1 MPGSGEAHTIARLMG
16 RRQAVVIVVA
26 VAALALAAVPI
37 VLALAAPADLGG
49 LAPRGEA
56 TKSGRAI
63 NELYWF
69 VFGMC
74 AVVFVLV
81 ESALVLFALRFRRRE
96 TTPMDA
102 EGPQIHGNTRL
113 EIIWTLIPA
122 VLLAVIAIV
131 VVIRVPVVHASGEA
145 DDPDELAIRVE
156 GHQFYWRY
164 VYPGGEIAIDTLV
177 LPVGRPVTLE
187 LTSFDVNH
195 SWWVPELTGK
205 QDAIAGQQN
214 LLRFEPETEGTYTG
228 ACAEF
233 CGILHAVMPT
243 TVEVVSQAEFE
254 RRVQALSGQDAAGDA
269 QLALGQASWEG
280 ACAKCHGLEGEG
292 DVGPPIARNPT
303 LVDEEQLTEILT
315 GGQNTPDIQGYMPP
329 VGRGWPE
336 FQVQALIEYVRSNE
350 ALVAEGQGDN
360 R

>member
-1 MPGSGEAHTIARLMG
+1 MR
-16 RRQAVVIVVA
+16 RRQAVVVVVA
-26 VAALALAAVPI
+26 VAAIALAALPI
-37 VLALAAPADLGG
+37 LLALVAPADLGG

-56 TKSGRAI
+56 TQSGRAI
-63 NELYWF
+63 NELYWL
-69 VFGMC
+69 VFGIC

-81 ESALVLFALRFRRRE
+81 ESALVLFALRFRRRA
-96 TTPMDA
+96 TTPEDA

-113 EIIWTLIPA
+113 EIIWTLVPA
-122 VLLAVIAIV
+122 AILAAIAVIV
-131 VVIRVPVVHASGEA
+131 VVRAPVVHASGEA
-145 DDPDELAIRVE
+145 DDPDQVVVRVE

-164 VYPGGEIAIDTLV
+164 VYPGGQIALDTLV

-187 LTSFDVNH
+187 LTSYDVNH

-205 QDAIAGQQN
+205 KDAIAGQQTV
-214 LLRFEPETEGTYTG
+214 LRFEPETEGTYTG

-243 TVEVVSQAEFE
+243 TVEVVPQAEFE

-269 QLALGQASWEG
+269 QLALGRASWES

-303 LVDEEQLTEILT
+303 LVDREQLTDILT
-315 GGQNTPDIQGYMPP
+315 GGQNTPDIEGYMPP
-329 VGRGWPE
+329 VGRGWPD
-336 FQVQALIEYVRSNE
+336 FQVRALIEYIRSSE
-350 ALVAEGQGDN
+350 ALAAADQEGGG
-360 R
+360 